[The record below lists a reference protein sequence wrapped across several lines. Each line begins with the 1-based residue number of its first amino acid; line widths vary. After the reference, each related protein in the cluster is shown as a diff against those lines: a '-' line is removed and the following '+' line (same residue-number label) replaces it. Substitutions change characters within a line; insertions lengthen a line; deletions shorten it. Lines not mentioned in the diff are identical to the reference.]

1 MTNQRKQPHWLK
13 VPYNNSPAA
22 QARFHYIEKDHA
34 APLALEALTYDQ
46 VGTLLETYVDALHVA
61 LVLEE
66 PSFIHTL
73 KENPSEIRDPSFF
86 TNTRKPPPQF
96 IREALGDYRSATS
109 FFRNDTVMKGQGPW
123 QQRKQPESAGFA
135 QAIHGQLRKAA
146 TDYGSQFELEFFP
159 PRGSDETPPPKED
172 WARFKAAKAAVHELT
187 TLQKEYANTY
197 RQYAANYARNEARE
211 STEQREKESARLTK
225 FRIKKNSFS
234 TFLESD
240 VFQSLESRILE
251 AIDNLVATLSPL
263 NGGVGINRF
272 YLHHKTSGRY
282 IPINNNQKIDK
293 DFGLTYP
300 ALMMLS
306 LASKGKHDIDQTF
319 ASARIFE
326 LFSEVI
332 GVESQITEHL
342 QKLHNNVVLPALK
355 QQGVIPEQD
364 LLYDAE
370 DRAEFVDNI
379 RQHARGMQLLYTFH
393 KALAQL
399 DKIYPEGKGDIAYR
413 DMERMLTLAE
423 IDSPWVEE
431 LKTPAEVAAILYA
444 LGRKNHIVGK
454 EDINPKMSLTA
465 LSQEIGK
472 CRTFEKIKPAD
483 KTKLMEQLN
492 DLSDTGDFAHI
503 KQLLTSAAERMPSEP
518 VRQERPRE
526 CGREM

>member
-1 MTNQRKQPHWLK
+1 MAHKRNKRPEWLQT
-13 VPYNNSPAA
+13 PYSNSPEA
-22 QARFHYIEKDHA
+22 QARFHYIETDHA
-34 APLALEALTYDQ
+34 APLSLANLSYNQA
-46 VGTLLETYVDALHVA
+46 GALLETYVDALHVA

-66 PSFIHTL
+66 PSFMHTL

-86 TNTRKPPPQF
+86 TNTRNPPPRF

-123 QQRKQPESAGFA
+123 LQRKQPESAGFA
-135 QAIHGQLRKAA
+135 QAIHGQLRKSA

-159 PRGSDETPPPKED
+159 PSGSDETLPPKED
-172 WARFKAAKAAVHELT
+172 WARFKAAQKAVHELT
-187 TLQKEYANTY
+187 TLQKEYTTTY
-197 RQYAANYARNEARE
+197 RQYAANYAHNEARE
-211 STEQREKESARLTK
+211 SVEQKEKESTRLTK

-240 VFQSLESRILE
+240 VFQSLDSRIRE

-263 NGGVGINRF
+263 NEGVGINRF
-272 YLHHKTSGRY
+272 YLRHKASGRY
-282 IPINNNQKIDK
+282 IPINNNQKIDS

-342 QKLHNNVVLPALK
+342 QELHNNVILPALK

-370 DRAEFVDNI
+370 DRAEFIDNI
-379 RQHARGMQLLYTFH
+379 RQHARGIQLLYTFH

-399 DKIYPEGKGDIAYR
+399 NKIYPEGKGDIAYR

-431 LKTPAEVAAILYA
+431 LKTPAEVGAILYA

-454 EDINPKMSLTA
+454 EDSNPKMSLTA
-465 LSQEIGK
+465 LAQEIGK
-472 CRTFEKIKPAD
+472 CRTFEKIKPAC
-483 KTKLMEQLN
+483 KANVIEHVNKLPNE
-492 DLSDTGDFAHI
+492 GDFAHI
-503 KQLLTSAAERMPSEP
+503 KRLLTSAAERMPTET
-518 VRQERPRE
+518 VRQERESERE
-526 CGREM
+526 I